1 VVNLARRYVG
11 RGLPLEDLIAEGNLG
26 LLRSVEGFDPSLGV
40 RFSTYAC
47 HWIKQSMRRAVTNTA
62 ATVRVPAYAATLI
75 AKWRRA
81 SAELQEE
88 LGRAPSE
95 EEVAGRLGLSERR
108 LKIIRKALRVH
119 GANSPQEE
127 AAASLL
133 PSLPAGGDEPG
144 ARIDG
149 EEEAR

>member
-1 VVNLARRYVG
+1 
-11 RGLPLEDLIAEGNLG
+11 
-26 LLRSVEGFDPSLGV
+26 
-40 RFSTYAC
+40 
-47 HWIKQSMRRAVTNTA
+47 
-62 ATVRVPAYAATLI
+62 ATLI

-144 ARIDG
+144 ARMDG
-149 EEEAR
+149 EEEARQVLGMLDGLKGREADVLRLRFGLGGEEPMTLKAVG